1 MAESRVALFLSVDII
16 VTVVALAFV
25 SLRVG
30 YRHAKHTLTL
40 SDYMICCAM
49 VRI

>member
-1 MAESRVALFLSVDII
+1 MAHSLVLLFLSVDILM
-16 VTVVALAFV
+16 TVLALAFV

-30 YRHAKHTLTL
+30 YRLAKNALTL

-49 VRI
+49 VRN